1 MLATVTVLNTTT
13 INWFNESTVLFNYVL
28 ITYSIFI
35 SDRNWFYFPSFV
47 LQCTWYPFYVFLL
60 TQSEKKRCSVKL
72 NTYLKNKIYNTGN
85 VLINFLLFIYILK
98 NKNIFIFLQQ
108 KLKCWQQCIQKH
120 GHIFKLIFFPL
131 INGNFA
137 IFWLHLSNKLMYTMN

>member
-13 INWFNESTVLFNYVL
+13 INWFNESTVLNYLFNIYQWQKLVL
-28 ITYSIFI
+28 LSKFCSTVYMVSILCLFI
-35 SDRNWFYFPSFV
+35 NSVW
-47 LQCTWYPFYVFLL
+47 
-60 TQSEKKRCSVKL
+60 KKRCSVKL

-98 NKNIFIFLQQ
+98 KKNVFIFLQQ
-108 KLKCWQQCIQKH
+108 KLKSWQQCIQKH
-120 GHIFKLIFFPL
+120 GQIFKLIFFPK

-137 IFWLHLSNKLMYTMN
+137 LFWLHLSNKLMYTMN

>member
-47 LQCTWYPFYVFLL
+47 LQCTWYPFCLFINSVW
-60 TQSEKKRCSVKL
+60 KKRCSVKL

-98 NKNIFIFLQQ
+98 KKCFHLFATEVKKLTTMFPKAWANIQTDFLPNNQ
-108 KLKCWQQCIQKH
+108 WQFCHLLIA
-120 GHIFKLIFFPL
+120 FK
-131 INGNFA
+131 
-137 IFWLHLSNKLMYTMN
+137 

>member
-47 LQCTWYPFYVFLL
+47 LQCTWYPFCLFINSVW
-60 TQSEKKRCSVKL
+60 KKRCSVKL

-98 NKNIFIFLQQ
+98 DKNVFIFMQQ
-108 KLKCWQQCIQKH
+108 MLKCWQQCIQKH
-120 GHIFKLIFFPL
+120 GQIFKLIFFPI

-137 IFWLHLSNKLMYTMN
+137 LFWLHLSNKLMYIMN

>member
-47 LQCTWYPFYVFLL
+47 LQCTWYPFCLFINSVW
-60 TQSEKKRCSVKL
+60 KKRCSVKL
-72 NTYLKNKIYNTGN
+72 NTYLKNKIYT
-85 VLINFLLFIYILK
+85 VIPVMY
-98 NKNIFIFLQQ
+98 
-108 KLKCWQQCIQKH
+108 W
-120 GHIFKLIFFPL
+120 LIFYCSSTFWKKKCFHLFATEVKKLTTMYPKAWANIQTDFLPNNQWQFCHLL
-131 INGNFA
+131 IAF
-137 IFWLHLSNKLMYTMN
+137 K